1 MWGAGATQAFA
12 SRAIQALV
20 EASISAECRHAS
32 ANTGRMKINFVP
44 FSSLSPQLS
53 EPTFRPDQPMLSAQT
68 VIDKAGVA
76 NLVVLA
82 RVRLGFPRETFA
94 LAAQPLIDGLAEC
107 VQLQPVTNSR
117 QYNCPGGRVRR
128 SLVTALRTL
137 DYRRGQI
144 LPRNSPPETL
154 GELTHRWTYAV
165 FAAALLRDLWT
176 DQSEVSMRMFECWVP
191 TVIHNWLDEDPALVA
206 ELRAALTGTAGRSNA
221 IDELVERAA
230 PGARPNTAVS
240 VLPVAPAQRIA
251 GATETRLE
259 MTGVVH
265 EVAEPEFL
273 DNLST
278 AGPEGPRRFMSWV
291 HQGIS
296 NGSLPVNARGALVH
310 GVEDGLLLVTPRI
323 FREFIRH
330 EGPAH
335 DKCNDAAKR
344 LQRELLRAAWHLKA
358 EGGVNFHVYVW
369 NQHGHPEERVHG
381 IVILA
386 PERFFEPV
394 PALNPA
400 LVLVSGLAR
409 AEGR

>member
-1 MWGAGATQAFA
+1 
-12 SRAIQALV
+12 
-20 EASISAECRHAS
+20 
-32 ANTGRMKINFVP
+32 MKINPVP
-44 FSSLSPQLS
+44 DSLLSPQLS
-53 EPTFRPDQPMLSAQT
+53 EPTFRPDQSMLSAQA

-76 NLVVLA
+76 NLVVMA
-82 RVRLGFPRETFA
+82 RVRMGFPRETFD
-94 LAAQPLIDGLAEC
+94 LAAQPLVDGLAEF
-107 VQLQPVTNSR
+107 VQLQRVTDSR
-117 QYNCPGGRVRR
+117 QYNCPGGRLRR
-128 SLVTALRTL
+128 ALVTALRAL

-154 GELTHRWTYAV
+154 GELAHRWTYAV
-165 FAAALLRDLWT
+165 FSAALLRELRAE
-176 DQSEVSMRMFECWVP
+176 QSEVSMRMFECWMP
-191 TVIHNWLDEDPALVA
+191 SVIQNWLGEDPLLMA
-206 ELRAALTGTAGRSNA
+206 ELRAALTGTADPSNA
-221 IDELVERAA
+221 IAELIERAA
-230 PGARPNTAVS
+230 PGARPNSAVS
-240 VLPVAPAQRIA
+240 VLPVAPALPIA
-251 GATETRLE
+251 SAAETRLE
-259 MTGVVH
+259 MTGVGH
-265 EVAEPEFL
+265 DVAEPEFL
-273 DNLST
+273 DTLST

-291 HQGIS
+291 HKGIS
-296 NGSLPVNARGALVH
+296 NGSLPANARGALVH

-358 EGGVNFHVYVW
+358 EGGVNFHVYVR
-369 NQHGHPEERVHG
+369 NQHGQPDERVHG

-409 AEGR
+409 AEER

>member
-1 MWGAGATQAFA
+1 
-12 SRAIQALV
+12 
-20 EASISAECRHAS
+20 
-32 ANTGRMKINFVP
+32 MKINFVP
-44 FSSLSPQLS
+44 FSSPSPQLGDS
-53 EPTFRPDQPMLSAQT
+53 SSPPDQPMLSAQA

-76 NLVVLA
+76 NLVILA
-82 RVRLGFPRETFA
+82 RVRMGFPRETFA
-94 LAAQPLIDGLAEC
+94 LAAQPLIDGLAEF
-107 VQLQPVTNSR
+107 VQLQPVANSS
-117 QYNCPGGRVRR
+117 QYNCSGGRVRR
-128 SLVTALRTL
+128 SLVTALRAL

-144 LPRNSPPETL
+144 LPRNAPPETL
-154 GELTHRWTYAV
+154 GALAHRWTYAV
-165 FAAALLRDLWT
+165 FAAALLRDLGT
-176 DQSEVSMRMFECWVP
+176 EQSEVSMRMFECWAP
-191 TVIHNWLDEDPALVA
+191 SVIHNWLGEDPALVA

-230 PGARPNTAVS
+230 PGARPNTAVA
-240 VLPVAPAQRIA
+240 VLPVAPALPIA
-251 GATETRLE
+251 SAAETRLE

-310 GVEDGLLLVTPRI
+310 GVEHGLLLVTPRI

-330 EGPAH
+330 EGPGH
-335 DKCNDAAKR
+335 DESNDAAKR

-358 EGGVNFHVYVW
+358 EGGVNFHVYAW
-369 NQHGHPEERVHG
+369 KQHGRPTERIHG

-386 PERFFEPV
+386 PERFFDQV

-400 LVLVSGLAR
+400 LVRVNDLAR
-409 AEGR
+409 AEER

>member
-1 MWGAGATQAFA
+1 
-12 SRAIQALV
+12 
-20 EASISAECRHAS
+20 
-32 ANTGRMKINFVP
+32 MKINFVP
-44 FSSLSPQLS
+44 FSPPSPQLS
-53 EPTFRPDQPMLSAQT
+53 EPTFRPDLPMLSAQA

-76 NLVVLA
+76 NLIVMA
-82 RVRLGFPRETFA
+82 RVRMGFPRETFA
-94 LAAQPLIDGLAEC
+94 LAAQPLVDGLAEL
-107 VQLQPVTNSR
+107 VQLQPVTDSS
-117 QYNCPGGRVRR
+117 QYNCSGGRVRR
-128 SLVTALRTL
+128 SLVTALRAL

-144 LPRNSPPETL
+144 LPRNAPPETL
-154 GELTHRWTYAV
+154 GALAHRWTYAV

-191 TVIHNWLDEDPALVA
+191 TVIQWWLGEDPALVA
-206 ELRAALTGTAGRSNA
+206 ELRAALTGTAGPSNA

-251 GATETRLE
+251 GAAETRLE

-265 EVAEPEFL
+265 EVAESEFL

-310 GVEDGLLLVTPRI
+310 GVEDGLLLVTPHI
-323 FREFIRH
+323 FREFVRH
-330 EGPAH
+330 EGAGH
-335 DKCNDAAKR
+335 DDCNDAAKR

-358 EGGVNFHVYVW
+358 EGGVNFHVYAW
-369 NQHGHPEERVHG
+369 KQDGHAEERIHSV
-381 IVILA
+381 VILA
-386 PERFFEPV
+386 PERFFDQV
-394 PALNPA
+394 PARNPA
-400 LVLVSGLAR
+400 LVQVNDSLRTEAL
-409 AEGR
+409 